1 MSIYFK
7 NSNIV
12 KNNGINHILDW
23 LEIKPKSFELVLDSK
38 IDGDLTSIFYEK
50 CGNKKPTLLSLNQK
64 KGLDLEGLQM
74 KLGLIIFLKVI
85 QKVLFFLWIKK
96 ENIKLLKKKMLFF

>member
-1 MSIYFK
+1 MK
-7 NSNIV
+7 NA
-12 KNNGINHILDW
+12 
-23 LEIKPKSFELVLDSK
+23 EIKSLS
-38 IDGDLTSIFYEK
+38 
-50 CGNKKPTLLSLNQK
+50 LLSLNQQ

-96 ENIKLLKKKMLFF
+96 ENIKLLKKKMLFFLRKIGVFVLEIIQFLFIIILQVEMITSPKIQKHMISLKK